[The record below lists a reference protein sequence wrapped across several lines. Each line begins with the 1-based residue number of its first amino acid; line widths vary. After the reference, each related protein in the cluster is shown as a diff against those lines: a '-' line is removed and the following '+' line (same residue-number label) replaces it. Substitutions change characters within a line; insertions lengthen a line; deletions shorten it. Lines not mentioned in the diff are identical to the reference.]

1 METEFEQKTARFDLV
16 NLVWDRLRPLDNLIS
31 FANRDYGANQVIDDF
46 LPILEAVLGKSKAD
60 LEKLFD
66 GIQGQIGQLRVYEV
80 IHGEVLKME
89 KKRFYEGEVA
99 KVSIEKLP

>member
-66 GIQGQIGQLRVYEV
+66 GIQRHAGRVKVYEV
-80 IHGEVLKME
+80 LCGEVLKME
-89 KKRFYEGEVA
+89 EKHYYEGEVA
-99 KVSIEKLP
+99 KVSIESLP